1 MNSEIVRYVE
11 QKILPQYES
20 FTDGHD
26 RGHAEMVI
34 KESLRLA
41 KAHGA
46 DEDMAYVIAAFHDLG
61 IPQGRK
67 THHLT
72 SAEIMAADKQLSE
85 WFTAEQLRVMK
96 EAIEDHRASAEV
108 PPRTLYGCIVADADH
123 YIVPENIV
131 RRTMLYGKTNFPEL
145 SDEGQIVRTREHIT
159 QKYGEGGYLDFCLG
173 DPRSFEGLDQLRA
186 LIADTER
193 FCEVCKKYL

>member
-1 MNSEIVRYVE
+1 
-11 QKILPQYES
+11 
-20 FTDGHD
+20 
-26 RGHAEMVI
+26 
-34 KESLRLA
+34 
-41 KAHGA
+41 
-46 DEDMAYVIAAFHDLG
+46 
-61 IPQGRK
+61 
-67 THHLT
+67 
-72 SAEIMAADKQLSE
+72 MAADKQLSE

-145 SDEGQIVRTREHIT
+145 SDEGQIARTREHIT